1 MCHSYTV
8 VASGCTNHMKIIA
21 HRKIFYSISILL
33 VAAALSALVTKG
45 LNFGPDFTG
54 DAVLDGVYTN
64 SRPALDDVRKS
75 FSDARIELVALETR
89 GDNGI
94 FVRTRFLD
102 EANHQ
107 EVLRVLQSKGEFVE
121 QSFVS
126 HGPTVGRQLRRNAI
140 TAILLTLFAIICFIA
155 YAFRQVSRP
164 VSSWI
169 YGLVAVVAL
178 AHDVT
183 IPTGLFA
190 WLGYQI
196 DSLYISALLTVLGFS
211 VHDTIVVFDRLREN
225 LRKASGGSFADI
237 AERSLRETIVRS
249 INTSMTTILALGAVY
264 FFGGETTQP
273 FALALIIGISVGTYS
288 SIFVATPLLVTIERW
303 RAKK

>member
-1 MCHSYTV
+1 
-8 VASGCTNHMKIIA
+8 MKIIA
-21 HRKIFYSISILL
+21 NRKIFYIFSIIL
-33 VAAALSALVTKG
+33 VAASLGALVAKG

-54 DAVLDGVYTN
+54 DAVLDGVYAN
-64 SRPALDDVRKS
+64 SRPALDDIRKG
-75 FSDARIELVALETR
+75 FDEAQIEVIAFEAR

-94 FVRTRFLD
+94 FLRTRFLD

-107 EVLRVLQSKGEFVE
+107 EVLRVLKSKGEFTE
-121 QSFVS
+121 QGFVS
-126 HGPTVGRQLRRNAI
+126 HGPTVGKQLRRNAI
-140 TAILLTLFAIICFIA
+140 TAIIVTLLAIVCFIA

-178 AHDVT
+178 GHDLAV
-183 IPTGLFA
+183 PTGLFA
-190 WLGYQI
+190 WFGYQI

-225 LRKASGGSFADI
+225 LRKSSGGSFADI

-249 INTSMTTILALGAVY
+249 INTSMTTILALSAVY

-273 FALALIIGISVGTYS
+273 FALALIVGIAVGTYS
-288 SIFVATPLLVTIERW
+288 SIFIATPLLVTIEGW
-303 RAKK
+303 KNKKGG

>member
-1 MCHSYTV
+1 
-8 VASGCTNHMKIIA
+8 MKIIA
-21 HRKIFYSISILL
+21 NRKIFYSVSIIL
-33 VAAALSALVTKG
+33 VGVSLFALVTRG

-54 DAVLDGVYTN
+54 DAVLDGIYTN
-64 SRPALDDVRKS
+64 SRPALDDIRIGFDEAK
-75 FSDARIELVALETR
+75 IELVALEER

-94 FVRTRFLD
+94 FLRTRFLD
-102 EANHQ
+102 EVNHQ
-107 EVLRVLQSKGEFVE
+107 EVLRVLKSKGEFTE

-126 HGPTVGRQLRRNAI
+126 HGPTVGKQLRRNAI
-140 TAILLTLFAIICFIA
+140 TAILVTLFAIICFIA

-169 YGLVAVVAL
+169 YGLVAVIAL
-178 AHDVT
+178 GHDLAV
-183 IPTGLFA
+183 PTGLFA
-190 WLGYQI
+190 WFGYQI

-225 LRKASGGSFADI
+225 LRKSTGGSFADI

-273 FALALIIGISVGTYS
+273 FALALIVGIAVGTYS
-288 SIFVATPLLVTIERW
+288 SIFIATPLLVTIEGW
-303 RAKK
+303 KNKKRS